1 MKTRLICTLFA
12 GLTLLVSAAQAQ
24 LLIYNLSLEKTG
36 RSVNYTFFDSGYLVV
51 DLAASSFSSVIVL
64 TDPNTFT
71 YYQTAGL
78 VTGNYSTMLDYSGY
92 DHAVLFGASSGADN
106 AALQVIGAIES
117 NRNIGGDQ
125 RSNLARKLRG
135 YFLASGAQV
144 NASTGNSTT
153 SNGTATSFEYG
164 YAGSSEATATYDSN
178 LTKQA
183 NNQGLDSAGA
193 LNLIGQILAN
203 RGVPGY
209 TPTPTPSP
217 TPTPTP
223 TP

>member
-1 MKTRLICTLFA
+1 MMKRISCSLLA
-12 GLTLLVSAAQAQ
+12 SLTLLVSAAQAQ
-24 LLIYNLSLEKTG
+24 LLIYDLSLEKTG

-51 DLAASSFSSVIVL
+51 DLAASTFSSVIVL

-71 YYQTAGL
+71 FYQTAGL

-92 DHAVLFGASSGADN
+92 NHAVLFGTSSGTDN
-106 AALQVIGAIES
+106 AALQIIGAVES
-117 NRNIGGDQ
+117 NRNIGGEQ
-125 RSNLARKLRG
+125 RANLARKMRG
-135 YFLASGAQV
+135 FFLASGAQV
-144 NASTGNSTT
+144 NASTGNST
-153 SNGTATSFEYG
+153 TSFEYG

-193 LNLIGQILAN
+193 VDLIGQILAS

-209 TPTPTPSP
+209 KP

-223 TP
+223 TPTP

>member
-1 MKTRLICTLFA
+1 MKTRLLCTLFA
-12 GLTLLVSAAQAQ
+12 ALTLLVSAAQAQ

-36 RSVNYTFFDSGYLVV
+36 RSVNYIFFDSGYLVV
-51 DLAASSFSSVIVL
+51 DLAASTFSSVIVL

-78 VTGNYSTMLDYSGY
+78 VTGSYSTMLDYSGY
-92 DHAVLFGASSGADN
+92 DNAVLFGASSGTDN

-144 NASTGNSTT
+144 NASTGN
-153 SNGTATSFEYG
+153 GTATSFEYG

-193 LNLIGQILAN
+193 LDLIGQILAN

>member
-1 MKTRLICTLFA
+1 MKTRLLCTLFA
-12 GLTLLVSAAQAQ
+12 ALTLLVSAAQAQ

-51 DLAASSFSSVIVL
+51 DLAASTFSSVIVL

-78 VTGNYSTMLDYSGY
+78 VTGSYSTMLDYSGY
-92 DHAVLFGASSGADN
+92 DHAVLFGASSGTDN

-135 YFLASGAQV
+135 YFLASGPQV
-144 NASTGNSTT
+144 NASTG
-153 SNGTATSFEYG
+153 NGTATSFEYG

-193 LNLIGQILAN
+193 LDLIGQILAN

>member
-1 MKTRLICTLFA
+1 MKTRLLCTLFA
-12 GLTLLVSAAQAQ
+12 ALTLLVSAAQAQ

-51 DLAASSFSSVIVL
+51 DLAASTFSSVIVL

-78 VTGNYSTMLDYSGY
+78 VTGSYSTMLDYSGY
-92 DHAVLFGASSGADN
+92 DQAVLFGASSGTDN

-135 YFLASGAQV
+135 YFLASGPQV
-144 NASTGNSTT
+144 NASTG
-153 SNGTATSFEYG
+153 NGTATSFEYG

-193 LNLIGQILAN
+193 LDLIGQILAN

-209 TPTPTPSP
+209 TPTPSP

>member
-1 MKTRLICTLFA
+1 MKTRLLCTLFA
-12 GLTLLVSAAQAQ
+12 ALTLLVSAAQAQ

-51 DLAASSFSSVIVL
+51 DLAASTFSSVIVL

-78 VTGNYSTMLDYSGY
+78 VTGSYSTMLDYSGY
-92 DHAVLFGASSGADN
+92 DKAVLFGASSGTDN

-144 NASTGNSTT
+144 NASTGN
-153 SNGTATSFEYG
+153 GTATSFEYG
-164 YAGSSEATATYDSN
+164 FAGSSEATATYDSN

-193 LNLIGQILAN
+193 LDLIGQILAN

>member
-1 MKTRLICTLFA
+1 
-12 GLTLLVSAAQAQ
+12 
-24 LLIYNLSLEKTG
+24 
-36 RSVNYTFFDSGYLVV
+36 
-51 DLAASSFSSVIVL
+51 
-64 TDPNTFT
+64 
-71 YYQTAGL
+71 
-78 VTGNYSTMLDYSGY
+78 MLDYSGY
-92 DHAVLFGASSGADN
+92 DHAVLFGASSGTDN

-144 NASTGNSTT
+144 NASTGN
-153 SNGTATSFEYG
+153 GTATSFEYG

-193 LNLIGQILAN
+193 LDLIGQILAN

>member
-1 MKTRLICTLFA
+1 MKTRLLCTLFA
-12 GLTLLVSAAQAQ
+12 ALTLLVSAAQAQ

-51 DLAASSFSSVIVL
+51 DLAASTFSSVIVL

-78 VTGNYSTMLDYSGY
+78 VTGSYSTMLDYSGY
-92 DHAVLFGASSGADN
+92 DQAVLFGASSGTDN

-144 NASTGNSTT
+144 NASTGN
-153 SNGTATSFEYG
+153 GTATSFEYG

-193 LNLIGQILAN
+193 LDLIGQILAN

>member
-1 MKTRLICTLFA
+1 MKTRLLCTLFA
-12 GLTLLVSAAQAQ
+12 ALTLLVSAAQAQ

-51 DLAASSFSSVIVL
+51 DLAASTFSSVIVL

-78 VTGNYSTMLDYSGY
+78 VTGSYSTMLDYSGY
-92 DHAVLFGASSGADN
+92 DNAVLFGASSGTDN

-135 YFLASGAQV
+135 YFLASGPQV
-144 NASTGNSTT
+144 NASTGNS
-153 SNGTATSFEYG
+153 TATSFEYG

-193 LNLIGQILAN
+193 LDLIGQILAN

>member
-1 MKTRLICTLFA
+1 MKTRLLCTLFA
-12 GLTLLVSAAQAQ
+12 ALTLLVSAAQAQ

-51 DLAASSFSSVIVL
+51 DLAASTFSSVIVL

-78 VTGNYSTMLDYSGY
+78 VTGSYSTMLDYSGY
-92 DHAVLFGASSGADN
+92 DHAVLFGASSGTDN

-135 YFLASGAQV
+135 YFLASGPQV
-144 NASTGNSTT
+144 NASTG
-153 SNGTATSFEYG
+153 NGTATSFEYG
-164 YAGSSEATATYDSN
+164 FAGSSEATATYDSN

-193 LNLIGQILAN
+193 LDLIGQILAN

>member
-1 MKTRLICTLFA
+1 MKTRLLCTLFA
-12 GLTLLVSAAQAQ
+12 ALTLLVSAAQAQ

-51 DLAASSFSSVIVL
+51 DLAASTFSSVIVL

-78 VTGNYSTMLDYSGY
+78 VTGSYSTMLDYSGY
-92 DHAVLFGASSGADN
+92 DNAVLFGASSGTDN

-135 YFLASGAQV
+135 YFLASGPQV
-144 NASTGNSTT
+144 NASTG
-153 SNGTATSFEYG
+153 NGTATSFEYG

-193 LNLIGQILAN
+193 LDLIGQILAN

-209 TPTPTPSP
+209 TPTPSP

>member
-1 MKTRLICTLFA
+1 MKTRLLCTLFA
-12 GLTLLVSAAQAQ
+12 ALTLLVSAAQAQ

-51 DLAASSFSSVIVL
+51 DLAASTFSSVIVL

-78 VTGNYSTMLDYSGY
+78 VTGSYSTMLDYSGY
-92 DHAVLFGASSGADN
+92 DHAVLFGASSGTDN

-144 NASTGNSTT
+144 NASTGN
-153 SNGTATSFEYG
+153 GTATSFEYG

-193 LNLIGQILAN
+193 LDLIGQILAN

>member
-1 MKTRLICTLFA
+1 MKTRLLCTLFA
-12 GLTLLVSAAQAQ
+12 ALTLLVSAAQAQ

-51 DLAASSFSSVIVL
+51 DLAASTFSSVIVL

-78 VTGNYSTMLDYSGY
+78 VTGSYSTMLDYSGY
-92 DHAVLFGASSGADN
+92 DNAVLFGASSGTDN
-106 AALQVIGAIES
+106 AALQAIGAIES

-135 YFLASGAQV
+135 YFLASGAEV
-144 NASTGNSTT
+144 NASTG
-153 SNGTATSFEYG
+153 NGTATSFEYG
-164 YAGSSEATATYDSN
+164 FAGSSEATATYDSN

-193 LNLIGQILAN
+193 LDLIGQILAN

>member
-1 MKTRLICTLFA
+1 MKTRLLCTLFA
-12 GLTLLVSAAQAQ
+12 ALTLLVSAAQAQ

-51 DLAASSFSSVIVL
+51 DLAASTFSSVIVL

-78 VTGNYSTMLDYSGY
+78 VTGSYSTMLDYSGY
-92 DHAVLFGASSGADN
+92 DQAVLFGASSGTDN

-144 NASTGNSTT
+144 NASTGN
-153 SNGTATSFEYG
+153 GTATSFEYG

-193 LNLIGQILAN
+193 LDIIGQILAN

>member
-1 MKTRLICTLFA
+1 MKTRLLCTLFA
-12 GLTLLVSAAQAQ
+12 ALTLLVSAAQAQ

-51 DLAASSFSSVIVL
+51 DLAASTFSSVIVL

-78 VTGNYSTMLDYSGY
+78 VTGSYSTMLDYSGY
-92 DHAVLFGASSGADN
+92 DQAVLFGASSGTDN
-106 AALQVIGAIES
+106 AALQVIGANES

-135 YFLASGAQV
+135 YFLASGPQV
-144 NASTGNSTT
+144 NASTG
-153 SNGTATSFEYG
+153 NGTATSFEYG

-193 LNLIGQILAN
+193 LDLIGQILAN

-209 TPTPTPSP
+209 TPTPSP